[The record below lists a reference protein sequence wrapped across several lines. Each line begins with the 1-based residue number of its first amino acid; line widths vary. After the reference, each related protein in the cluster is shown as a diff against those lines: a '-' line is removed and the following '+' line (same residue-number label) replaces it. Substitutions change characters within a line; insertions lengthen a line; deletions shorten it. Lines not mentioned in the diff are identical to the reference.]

1 MPSPKPLLVGAGGW
15 RRWPLRAV
23 GMALLITLNQIGWVS
38 AQPFPPLQPLV
49 DAAEP
54 DSTLRLE
61 PGVYAGPVVIDK
73 PLRIDGGGE
82 AVIDGLGRGTVVL
95 LETDGATLK
104 GLTLR
109 GSGNSHNDIDAA
121 VQVRGN
127 FNVIK
132 DNVIEDCLFGI
143 DLQQSNNNIVRGNRI
158 ASKAVDLGVRGD
170 AVRLWYSFNNQVTDN
185 LIRNSRDTVVWYS
198 GENLIARNDA
208 RGGRYSLH
216 FMYSQANRVEDNHY
230 ENNSV
235 GIFLMYS
242 DGVELR
248 RNYIANAIGP
258 TGIGIGFK
266 ETSEVVVEDN
276 QILYCATGLY
286 LDVSPYEPDTENQIH
301 NNLIAYN
308 GVGIRW
314 LNDWQGNRFTGNRL
328 KGNITQMVV
337 EGGKTANRNLWQGNT
352 WDDYEGFDRNGDG
365 IGDTPHELYTYADR
379 LWMDVPPAQFF
390 KGSPMLEV
398 LDFLERLAPFSP
410 PQLLA
415 RDPQPRV
422 AAIAPIG
429 SPEPPS
435 DPSDRGRGSPGG
447 SDAAGSNQG
456 AEQGAVEDAGQAADG
471 EVNQAALSGDSS
483 MQRSPSGFDALEA
496 LRSSLDRSE

>member
-1 MPSPKPLLVGAGGW
+1 VFRLVRPLVRPGWPHRWLAVAGGLLV
-15 RRWPLRAV
+15 V
-23 GMALLITLNQIGWVS
+23 FS
-38 AQPFPPLQPLV
+38 ASSGSAANIDYPPLQPLV
-49 DAAEP
+49 DAAK
-54 DSTLRLE
+54 SGATLTPP
-61 PGVYAGPVVIDK
+61 PGIYSGPVVIDK
-73 PLRIDGGGE
+73 PLTIDGGG
-82 AVIDGLGRGTVVL
+82 AVVIDGLGRGTVVL

-109 GSGNSHNDIDAA
+109 GSGDSHNDIDAA

-132 DNVIEDCLFGI
+132 DNAIEDCLFGV

-185 LIRNSRDTVVWYS
+185 IIRNARDTVVWYS
-198 GENLIARNDA
+198 GDNLIARNDA

-216 FMYSQANRVEDNHY
+216 FMYSQANRVEGNHY
-230 ENNSV
+230 EDNSV

-242 DGVELR
+242 DGVVLR
-248 RNYIANAIGP
+248 NNYIANALGP

-266 ETSEVVVEDN
+266 ETSDVTIEDN
-276 QILYCATGLY
+276 RILYCATGLY
-286 LDVSPYEPDTENQIH
+286 LDVSPYQPDTENRIR

-314 LNDWQGNRFTGNRL
+314 LNDWQGNRFTGNQF

-337 EGGKTANRNLWQGNT
+337 EGGDSANRNIWEGNT
-352 WDDYEGFDRNGDG
+352 WDDYEGFDRDGDG

-415 RDPQPRV
+415 RDPVPRL
-422 AAIAPIG
+422 
-429 SPEPPS
+429 
-435 DPSDRGRGSPGG
+435 
-447 SDAAGSNQG
+447 AGLAS
-456 AEQGAVEDAGQAADG
+456 
-471 EVNQAALSGDSS
+471 AALSPP
-483 MQRSPSGFDALEA
+483 MRVPQRDAAEQPPVGEKGPDAPAAGGFDALDA
-496 LRSSLDRSE
+496 LRSSLGRDE